1 MARAAGKTLPAF
13 RYRDFG
19 SMATIGRKRAVA
31 QLGAFKVP
39 GLAAW
44 LLWSLAHVYFLIG
57 FRNRL
62 TVATNWR
69 SQRCAGSIGTVR
81 ICPSGWR

>member
-1 MARAAGKTLPAF
+1 MLANLLAARAQGRSLPAF

-31 QLGAFKVP
+31 QIGAFKAS
-39 GLAAW
+39 GLVAW
-44 LLWSLAHVYFLIG
+44 LLWSLAHIYFLIG

-62 TVATNWR
+62 AA
-69 SQRCAGSIGTVR
+69 Q
-81 ICPSGWR
+81 